1 MVQAKV
7 REGSPSGSTTAEQR
21 DQLEAI
27 QRRAVRIIFDNKVV
41 FEILAI
47 TYDIVLL
54 ANRHDTN
61 ETAVTGMHYPSSH
74 SLHRQLPENCTV
86 STRTIGCH

>member
-54 ANRHDTN
+54 ANRHDRQ
-61 ETAVTGMHYPSSH
+61 M
-74 SLHRQLPENCTV
+74 RQLLLACTIRRHTV
-86 STRTIGCH
+86 CTDSC